1 MRHSRNNVHK
11 MVVPEAKTRF
21 VPIRIEDKA
30 TGVTGDIISQLT
42 DRQRQ
47 LLELVAA
54 DVTTSKA
61 LSRETGLTPGSVDAT
76 LMRAARVLGV
86 RDRRAAAD
94 RYQALVEKS
103 ELGSE
108 FRNPGFANRFKS
120 GVSGLV
126 RVGRKATRTGAR
138 AFRPPPIGGRKHAL
152 RWSEITFEIFRV
164 ALVGMVALSTLV
176 LFVLGFFRTF
186 S

>member
-1 MRHSRNNVHK
+1 M
-11 MVVPEAKTRF
+11 
-21 VPIRIEDKA
+21 A
-30 TGVTGDIISQLT
+30 TDIISQLSE
-42 DRQRQ
+42 RQRQ

-61 LSRETGLTPGSVDAT
+61 LARETGLTPGSIDAT

-86 RDRRAAAD
+86 RDRKAAAD
-94 RYQALVEKS
+94 RYQTLVRKS
-103 ELGSE
+103 EQGSE
-108 FRNPGFANRFKS
+108 FRNPPFPDRFKS

-126 RVGRKATRTGAR
+126 RVGRKAAETGAKVLR
-138 AFRPPPIGGRKHAL
+138 APPMGGRKHGL
-152 RWSEITFEIFRV
+152 RWSEITFEVFRV